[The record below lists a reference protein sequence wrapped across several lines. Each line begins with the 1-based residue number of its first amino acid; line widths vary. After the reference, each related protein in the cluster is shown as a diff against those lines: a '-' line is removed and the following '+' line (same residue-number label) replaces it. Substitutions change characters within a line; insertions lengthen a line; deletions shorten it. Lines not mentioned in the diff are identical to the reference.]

1 MRAAMGICD
10 VPVIAEV
17 CSLGGEAAGALVA
30 APFDWL
36 AQAVGGA
43 AAWMFESVWAIFD
56 TTTLVDL
63 TSEQYVAVYNVVFGV
78 AIFVMLVFFFLQVAS
93 GLIRREPA
101 VLWRAVLGLAK
112 SVLGSFVVITL
123 TAMLLE
129 VVDQLCVGIV
139 HATGTTME
147 EMGERIAAMALGLTA
162 ISVAAPGVGAILTIV
177 LGGLAVAGAAIVWGT
192 LLIRKALLLVAIVV
206 APLALSGASWDA
218 TRGWIGRWATF
229 VLALIVSKLVIV
241 LVFLVAAAQVSSPL
255 DFDLASIA
263 DPIAGIVLMFIAAF
277 APYMTYRFIS
287 FMGIDLHH
295 AVSAE
300 QESKAAVGR
309 PAPMSAQQLA
319 GLATV
324 VGGPAAGTAGGAGR
338 AVSAP
343 GPSGAAATSAN
354 AGPPAAAA
362 AGGTAAAKAAGL
374 SRPSEP
380 TEDGQPAAAGDAS
393 GERRPS
399 PHAAAG
405 NERGDG
411 PETPTGGPDRPAS
424 ADSPDLKAPGSEQ
437 EQPRPSIDPTP
448 SPRTAGPMPD
458 EAPPAQPPTPTPQ
471 TPPARPEPTPRTPQR
486 PPAGDG
492 GPDGH

>member
-1 MRAAMGICD
+1 MSICD

-17 CSLGGEAAGALVA
+17 CNLGGEAAGALVA

-43 AAWMFESVWAIFD
+43 AAWMFQSVWAIFD

-78 AIFVMLVFFFLQVAS
+78 AIFVMLIFFFLQVAT
-93 GLIRREPA
+93 GLIRREPGA
-101 VLWRAVLGLAK
+101 LRRAVLGLAK

-129 VVDQLCVGIV
+129 IVDQLCVGIV

-147 EMGERIAAMALGLTA
+147 EMGERIAAMALGLGA

-309 PAPMSAQQLA
+309 PAPVSAQQLA

-324 VGGPAAGTAGGAGR
+324 VGGPAAATGGGAGR

-343 GPSGAAATSAN
+343 RPTGVTTPAATTGA
-354 AGPPAAAA
+354 PAAAA
-362 AGGTAAAKAAGL
+362 TGTAAAKVTGASTSG
-374 SRPSEP
+374 EP
-380 TEDGQPAAAGDAS
+380 ADGSQPAAAGEAS
-393 GERRPS
+393 GERRASQP
-399 PHAAAG
+399 AAAG
-405 NERGDG
+405 PERVDG
-411 PETPTGGPDRPAS
+411 PETPTGGSDRPSS
-424 ADSPDLKAPGSEQ
+424 ADGPDAKTQAGER
-437 EQPRPSIDPTP
+437 EQPRPGTDPTP
-448 SPRTAGPMPD
+448 SPSTTGPTPD
-458 EAPPAQPPTPTPQ
+458 EAPPPQSQTPTPQ
-471 TPPARPEPTPRTPQR
+471 TPPARPEPMPRTP
-486 PPAGDG
+486 PTSPSDDG
-492 GPDGH
+492 GPDGR

>member
-1 MRAAMGICD
+1 MSICD

-17 CSLGGEAAGALVA
+17 CNLGGEAAGALVA

-78 AIFVMLVFFFLQVAS
+78 AIFVMLIFFFLQVAS
-93 GLIRREPA
+93 GLIRREPGA
-101 VLWRAVLGLAK
+101 LQRAVLGLAK

-129 VVDQLCVGIV
+129 IVDQLCVGIV

-309 PAPMSAQQLA
+309 PAPVSAQQLA

-324 VGGPAAGTAGGAGR
+324 VGGPAAAAGGAGR
-338 AVSAP
+338 AVGAP
-343 GPSGAAATSAN
+343 ASST
-354 AGPPAAAA
+354 AAA
-362 AGGTAAAKAAGL
+362 AGAPATAAAGFAASTAAL
-374 SRPSEP
+374 PSAP
-380 TEDGQPAAAGDAS
+380 ADRAADGEPAAAGEAS
-393 GERRPS
+393 GTRRS
-399 PHAAAG
+399 PQPTAAG
-405 NERGDG
+405 PEHVDG
-411 PETPTGGPDRPAS
+411 TETPAGGPDRTAS
-424 ADSPDLKAPGSEQ
+424 ADGPDAKVPAGEREQLRPGT
-437 EQPRPSIDPTP
+437 DPTP
-448 SPRTAGPMPD
+448 SPAPTGPPPD
-458 EAPPAQPPTPTPQ
+458 EAPPAQSPTPTPQ
-471 TPPARPEPTPRTPQR
+471 TPPARPEPPPQPAPG
-486 PPAGDG
+486 PPTDDG
-492 GPDGH
+492 GPDGR

>member
-1 MRAAMGICD
+1 MSICD

-17 CSLGGEAAGALVA
+17 CNVGGEAAGALVA

-63 TSEQYVAVYNVVFGV
+63 TSEQYVTVYNVVFGV
-78 AIFVMLVFFFLQVAS
+78 AIFLMLIFFFLQVGT
-93 GLIRREPA
+93 GLVRRDA
-101 VLWRAVLGLAK
+101 GALQRAVLGLAK

-129 VVDQLCVGIV
+129 IVDQLCVGIV

-147 EMGERIAAMALGLTA
+147 EMGDRIAAMALGLTA
-162 ISVAAPGVGAILTIV
+162 INVAAPGVGAILTIV
-177 LGGLAVAGAAIVWGT
+177 LGGLAVTGAAIVWGT

-218 TRGWIGRWATF
+218 TRGWIARWATF

-241 LVFLVAAAQVSSPL
+241 LVFLVATAQVSSPI

-309 PAPMSAQQLA
+309 PAPVSPQQLG

-324 VGGPAAGTAGGAGR
+324 VGGGATGAGVATRGASAPARPGGAAAGAAASPGA
-338 AVSAP
+338 SLTQP
-343 GPSGAAATSAN
+343 GTGSSPSGATATPDRLDPAQGADDGRSASASRSPGK
-354 AGPPAAAA
+354 AGPKGVDSATVDPADHTD
-362 AGGTAAAKAAGL
+362 GSSSPSSGQERQTGTADPGHGAPA
-374 SRPSEP
+374 RQ
-380 TEDGQPAAAGDAS
+380 QPASD
-393 GERRPS
+393 P
-399 PHAAAG
+399 
-405 NERGDG
+405 
-411 PETPTGGPDRPAS
+411 
-424 ADSPDLKAPGSEQ
+424 
-437 EQPRPSIDPTP
+437 IPTP
-448 SPRTAGPMPD
+448 PTAGPTPD
-458 EAPPAQPPTPTPQ
+458 EAPPSQPPAPTLR
-471 TPPARPEPTPRTPQR
+471 TPPSQ
-486 PPAGDG
+486 PPASETGGSDG
-492 GPDGH
+492 R

>member
-1 MRAAMGICD
+1 MSICD

-17 CSLGGEAAGALVA
+17 CNLGGEAAGALVA
-30 APFDWL
+30 APFNWL

-78 AIFVMLVFFFLQVAS
+78 AIFVMLIFFFLQVVS
-93 GLIRREPA
+93 GLIRREPGA
-101 VLWRAVLGLAK
+101 LQRAVLGLAK

-129 VVDQLCVGIV
+129 IVDQLCVGIV

-162 ISVAAPGVGAILTIV
+162 INVAAPGVGAILTIV
-177 LGGLAVAGAAIVWGT
+177 LGGMAVAGAAIVWGT

-229 VLALIVSKLVIV
+229 VLALIVSKLIIV
-241 LVFLVAAAQVSSPL
+241 LVFLVATAQVSSPL

-309 PAPMSAQQLA
+309 PAPMSAQQLG
-319 GLATV
+319 GLETV
-324 VGGPAAGTAGGAGR
+324 VGGPAAAGGAGR
-338 AVSAP
+338 SGGAP
-343 GPSGAAATSAN
+343 GPGAATATTARPAGASAAMVPPASATAAAGAALSKAGPAAQAEQADGGEGAAAGKAPRSH
-354 AGPPAAAA
+354 
-362 AGGTAAAKAAGL
+362 GG
-374 SRPSEP
+374 SE
-380 TEDGQPAAAGDAS
+380 PAAAGPERTDQTEPPS
-393 GERRPS
+393 GHRDR
-399 PHAAAG
+399 AAPA
-405 NERGDG
+405 DG
-411 PETPTGGPDRPAS
+411 PHE
-424 ADSPDLKAPGSEQ
+424 KAPDSGPEPS
-437 EQPRPSIDPTP
+437 RPGADPTP
-448 SPRTAGPMPD
+448 SSTTSLPAPD
-458 EAPPAQPPTPTPQ
+458 QAPPAQPPTPTPQ
-471 TPPARPEPTPRTPQR
+471 TPPVRPEPKPS
-486 PPAGDG
+486 DG
-492 GPDGH
+492 GAQNGG